1 MRRRD
6 DTGAAV
12 HAQRTDAAHGQVL
25 REPRKRAPI
34 QGMEGAKEQPRHGL
48 DACRSFRMPPTRR
61 KAAHRKSYRIA
72 DVLLVIVTA
81 FCVASVLWGY
91 GCAYQVGYGAAEHFF
106 TEVRHG

>member
-1 MRRRD
+1 MEQTIQRVPCGNVNAYLVARGED
-6 DTGAAV
+6 AILVDTG
-12 HAQRTDAAHGQVL
+12 QRKYRDRVL
-25 REPRKRAPI
+25 A
-34 QGMEGAKEQPRHGL
+34 
-48 DACRSFRMPPTRR
+48 ACRPFRMPPTRR

>member
-1 MRRRD
+1 
-6 DTGAAV
+6 
-12 HAQRTDAAHGQVL
+12 
-25 REPRKRAPI
+25 
-34 QGMEGAKEQPRHGL
+34 
-48 DACRSFRMPPTRR
+48 MPPTRR
-61 KAAHRKSYRIA
+61 KTAHRKSYRIA

>member
-1 MRRRD
+1 
-6 DTGAAV
+6 
-12 HAQRTDAAHGQVL
+12 
-25 REPRKRAPI
+25 
-34 QGMEGAKEQPRHGL
+34 MEGAKEQPRHGL
-48 DACRSFRMPPTRR
+48 DACRPFRMPPTRR

-72 DVLLVIVTA
+72 DVLLVIATA

>member
-12 HAQRTDAAHGQVL
+12 HVH
-25 REPRKRAPI
+25 
-34 QGMEGAKEQPRHGL
+34 
-48 DACRSFRMPPTRR
+48 RR

>member
-1 MRRRD
+1 M
-6 DTGAAV
+6 TP
-12 HAQRTDAAHGQVL
+12 AQRSMCSVLMQHMGRFYENPENERRFREWKERRNNPATDL
-25 REPRKRAPI
+25 
-34 QGMEGAKEQPRHGL
+34 
-48 DACRSFRMPPTRR
+48 PPTRR

-91 GCAYQVGYGAAEHFF
+91 GCAYQVGYAAAEHFF

>member
-1 MRRRD
+1 M
-6 DTGAAV
+6 T
-12 HAQRTDAAHGQVL
+12 
-25 REPRKRAPI
+25 
-34 QGMEGAKEQPRHGL
+34 
-48 DACRSFRMPPTRR
+48 PTRR

-91 GCAYQVGYGAAEHFF
+91 GCAYQVGYAAAEHFF